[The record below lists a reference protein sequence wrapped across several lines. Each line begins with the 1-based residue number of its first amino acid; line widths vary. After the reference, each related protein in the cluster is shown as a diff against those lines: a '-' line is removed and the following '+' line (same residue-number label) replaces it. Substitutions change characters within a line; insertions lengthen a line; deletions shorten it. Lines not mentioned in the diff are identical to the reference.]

1 MFAVVDDIA
10 GEPAEA
16 QGEFSA
22 EVKKSA
28 YNDQQATKN
37 KESAPEFAEG
47 IHEKESRGNEVKK

>member
-1 MFAVVDDIA
+1 VFAAVDDIA
-10 GEPAEA
+10 GEAAEA
-16 QGEFSA
+16 KGEFAA

-47 IHEKESRGNEVKK
+47 IHEKEFRRNEVKK